1 MSHKNEENA
10 LRQAKNGTQQKQS
23 TIKKFMTYIKIIMKN
38 DKSKV
43 N

>member
-10 LRQAKNGTQQKQS
+10 LRQAKKDTQQKQP
-23 TIKKFMTYIKIIMKN
+23 TIKKFMARIKIIMKN
-38 DKSKV
+38 DKNKV